1 MSENDVQQ
9 LTSISKASTYEEI
22 AEFWDTHSLADY
34 WDQTYEVEFEVRI
47 PRRVSIEADLFARIA
62 EESRRRGISSETL
75 VNLWLA
81 ERLQGLAMPSPTP
94 IQHEEVAA
102 AQREMQLAEANEA
115 YSTDQSQA

>member
-1 MSENDVQQ
+1 MSENSEKR
-9 LTSISKASTYEEI
+9 LSSISKADSYEAI
-22 AEFWDTHSLADY
+22 GEFWDTHSLADY

-47 PRRVSIEADLFARIA
+47 PRRVRIEADLFARIA
-62 EESRRRGISSETL
+62 EESRQRGISAETL

-102 AQREMQLAEANEA
+102 AQREMQLAEASEA
-115 YSTDQSQA
+115 YSTDQSQV